1 MNKKSLLSLLLF
13 AASTVVSFATVHI
26 MGLLT
31 TNKWVGVSTAIPMFI
46 VMFIVLLIVSKMI
59 EKFAKPARYIA
70 LAVNAIA
77 DGMAISSLFMHLGN
91 FPEVWQ
97 TVLSAAGLIGLFAL
111 YLVITYIPFTR
122 KHYIISMTIYALIVI
137 GAISAWCGT
146 ATQST
151 KAMSL
156 LTILYMIVFI
166 AFFIPLADNAH
177 CAEEHIKTVSYFSF
191 AGLIIAI
198 IVLVIMSDGGDLPLD
213 GLACVDSVGSSKK
226 RNPYAYMPYD
236 YAAFAAMASTDINN
250 AKYSAPPE
258 NNNPPQPPIKP
269 LF

>member
-1 MNKKSLLSLLLF
+1 MQ
-13 AASTVVSFATVHI
+13 
-26 MGLLT
+26 LLT

-46 VMFIVLLIVSKMI
+46 VMFIVLLIISKMI
-59 EKFAKPARYIA
+59 EKFAKPARFIT

-77 DGMAISSLFMHLGN
+77 NGLAISSLFMHLGR
-91 FPEVWQ
+91 FPAIWQ

-122 KHYIISMTIYALIVI
+122 KHYIISMTAYALIII

-146 ATQST
+146 ATQAT

-156 LTILYMIVFI
+156 LTILSLIIFI
-166 AFFIPLADNAH
+166 AFFIPLADNAY
-177 CAEEHIKTVSYFSF
+177 CAEKHIETVTYFSF

-226 RNPYAYMPYD
+226 RNPYAYAPYD
-236 YAAFAAMASTDINN
+236 PAALNVATSVATNP
-250 AKYSAPPE
+250 KYNDTPPF
-258 NNNPPQPPIKP
+258 PPLKP
-269 LF
+269 LI